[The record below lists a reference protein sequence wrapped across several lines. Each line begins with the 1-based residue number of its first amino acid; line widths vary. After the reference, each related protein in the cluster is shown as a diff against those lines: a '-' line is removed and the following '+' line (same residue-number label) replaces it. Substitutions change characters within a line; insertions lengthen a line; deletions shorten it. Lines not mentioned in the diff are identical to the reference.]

1 VQVSEDRV
9 DTLTNYP
16 FNNKRMQRL
25 IKLVRD
31 HLQRRSGYAQVDALL
46 AAVNDTDLGG
56 RWLTPRLLA
65 EVLRR
70 NGPFEVLRPGIVAL
84 RDLALPAILM
94 RSARQALRA
103 AGEAVTIQDVVRAR
117 PDLAEFTDC
126 LAELLLE
133 DPLVQSPDGTYFI
146 LA

>member
-1 VQVSEDRV
+1 MTQ
-9 DTLTNYP
+9 
-16 FNNKRMQRL
+16 
-25 IKLVRD
+25 
-31 HLQRRSGYAQVDALL
+31 
-46 AAVNDTDLGG
+46 
-56 RWLTPRLLA
+56 RLLA

-70 NGPFEVLRPGIVAL
+70 NGTFEVLRPGIVAL